1 MLEEILN
8 PNSIFFWLLI
18 LSILAVV
25 FAFIIRYFTPYVKF
39 IYPNAK
45 FEAIGN
51 PFLIEKEL
59 QVLAEHTSLDAFKD
73 RVNVLRDY
81 QVTGDTVSSIQSSL
95 DQNLLQTMR
104 MMQNDSPKKMHAFY
118 EIYLQRI
125 DFYLVKNEIKQKLQ
139 GSSAE
144 SYLDK
149 AILPITRDLL
159 DRINHSTKETMPAL
173 LASYDF
179 DTELIEELSKENP
192 DMLQIDILFDKQ
204 FLRRLKDVSVP
215 RNCEQTKQD
224 FIKHVIDML
233 LIKHLLRA
241 KHLSYPPEVCKTM
254 FLGEGKQIAQWRF
267 EQMVEAPDIPQLIT
281 AVEGT
286 TYFSALSG
294 ASDRYGKEKSVHLFE
309 QVIHGSFL
317 QRVRELSLQN
327 YQTIGPSLRFL
338 VSKEFEIQN
347 LKVIVKGIAE
357 QLSKEMIQ
365 PNLVTE
371 ATS

>member
-18 LSILAVV
+18 LSVLAVV
-25 FAFIIRYFTPYVKF
+25 FTFIIRYFTPYVKF

-59 QVLAEHTSLDAFKD
+59 QVLVEHTSLDAFKD
-73 RVNVLRDY
+73 KVNVLRDY
-81 QVTGDTVSSIQSSL
+81 QVTGDTASSIQSSL
-95 DQNLLQTMR
+95 DQNFLQTMR
-104 MMQNDSPKKMHAFY
+104 MMQNDSSKKMHAFY

-125 DFYLVKNEIKQKLQ
+125 DFYLVKNEIKHKLQ
-139 GSSAE
+139 GSTAE

-149 AILPITRDLL
+149 AILPKTRDLL
-159 DRINHSTKETMPAL
+159 DQVHHTTKDAMSAL
-173 LASYDF
+173 LASYGF
-179 DTELIEELSKENP
+179 DKELLEELSKENP

-204 FLRRLKDVSVP
+204 FLRRLRDVTVP
-215 RNCEQTKQD
+215 RKCEQAKQD
-224 FIKHVIDML
+224 FIKHIIDML
-233 LIKHLLRA
+233 LLKHMLRA

-254 FLGEGKQIAQWRF
+254 FLGEGKQIARWRF
-267 EQMVEAPDIPQLIT
+267 EQMAEAPDIPQLIT

-286 TYFSALSG
+286 TYFPALSG
-294 ASDRYGKEKSVHLFE
+294 ALERYAKEKSVHLFE

-317 QRVRELSLQN
+317 QRIRELSLQN

-338 VSKEFEIQN
+338 VSREFEIQN

-357 QLSKEMIQ
+357 QLSKEIIQ

-371 ATS
+371 ATL